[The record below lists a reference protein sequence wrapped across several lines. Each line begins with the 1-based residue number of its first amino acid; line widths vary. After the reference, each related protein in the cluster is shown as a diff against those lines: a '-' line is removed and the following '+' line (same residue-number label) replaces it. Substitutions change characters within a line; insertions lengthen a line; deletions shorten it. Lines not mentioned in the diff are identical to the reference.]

1 MPGRLDEDELVVTLE
16 EGQRRREGQDRATD
30 VRGWDVLMVRRGGC
44 WITIGESLTAA
55 VVREGAVVEG

>member
-1 MPGRLDEDELVVTLE
+1 VVTLE
-16 EGQRRREGQDRATD
+16 EGQRRREGHDRATA
-30 VRGWDVLMVRRGGC
+30 VRGRDALMVQRGGC